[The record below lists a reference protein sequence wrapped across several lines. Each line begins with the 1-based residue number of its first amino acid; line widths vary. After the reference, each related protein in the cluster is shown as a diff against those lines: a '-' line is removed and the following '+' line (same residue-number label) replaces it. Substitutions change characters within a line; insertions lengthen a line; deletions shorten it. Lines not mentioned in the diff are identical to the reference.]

1 MNENVLV
8 FQNLKKYFPM
18 RAGIFGRVREHIR
31 AVDDVSAELRKGETL
46 GIVGETGCGKSTL
59 GRTVIRLYQPTSG
72 RILLSD
78 DDGQLT
84 DITHLS
90 GSELLRFR
98 KDMQIIFQD
107 PFSSLNPRMTVQ
119 ATVEE
124 GLIVNK
130 IAIRKERRDMVAEIL
145 ERVGIPADYMN
156 RYPHEFSG
164 GQRQRIGIARS
175 LILKP
180 KLIVCDEPVSALDV
194 SIQSQI
200 LNLLVDLREEFGI
213 SYLFISHDLSVVK
226 YISDRVAVMYLGE
239 LVEVAESDEL
249 YGNPLHPY
257 TQALLSAIPTFGTE
271 TRKKRINLTGEPPSP
286 VNPPSGC
293 RFHPRC
299 PVYIDGLCNEEAP
312 RTFSVGN
319 GHEVRCHAVE
329 RDYQLKPL
337 SPHPDLL
344 G

>member
-1 MNENVLV
+1 MVDENILV

-18 RAGIFGRVREHIR
+18 RAGVFGRVREHIR

-78 DDGQLT
+78 DDGQLV

-90 GSELLRFR
+90 GSELLQFR

-119 ATVEE
+119 AAVEE

-130 IAIRKERRDMVAEIL
+130 IAIRRERRDMVAEIL

-164 GQRQRIGIARS
+164 GQRQRIGIARA

-213 SYLFISHDLSVVK
+213 SYLFISHDLSVVR

-239 LVEVAESDEL
+239 LMEMAESDEL

-257 TQALLSAIPTFGTE
+257 TQALLSAIPTFDTE

-286 VNPPSGC
+286 INPPSGC

-299 PVYIDGLCNEEAP
+299 PIYIDGLCDEETP
-312 RTFSVGN
+312 STFSVDN

-329 RDYQLKPL
+329 RDFSGGESSKL
-337 SPHPDLL
+337 
-344 G
+344 

>member
-1 MNENVLV
+1 MGENILL

-18 RAGIFGRVREHIR
+18 RAGIFGRVREYVR
-31 AVDDVSAELRKGETL
+31 AVDDVSAALKKGETL

-59 GRTVIRLYQPTSG
+59 GRTVIRLYQPTAG
-72 RILLSD
+72 RIFFT
-78 DDGQLT
+78 DGDGHLA
-84 DITHLS
+84 DITDLS
-90 GSELLRFR
+90 GSDLLQFR
-98 KDMQIIFQD
+98 KNMQIIFQD

-119 ATVEE
+119 SIVEE

-130 IAIRKERRDMVAEIL
+130 LGTRSERRGMAAEIL

-164 GQRQRIGIARS
+164 GQRQRIGIARA
-175 LILKP
+175 LILQP

-239 LVEVAESDEL
+239 LVEVAETDDL
-249 YGNPLHPY
+249 YNNPLHPY
-257 TQALLSAIPTFGTE
+257 TQALLSAIPTFDPE
-271 TRKKRINLTGEPPSP
+271 ARKKRIYLTGELPSP
-286 VNPPSGC
+286 VNPPPGC

-299 PVYIDGLCNEEAP
+299 PIYIDGVCDMEVPKTFEA
-312 RTFSVGN
+312 SD
-319 GHEVRCHAVE
+319 GHTVRCHAVE
-329 RDYQLKPL
+329 RERRGKRG
-337 SPHPDLL
+337 S